1 MTALRDLEDIIAAMD
16 SNPQWVEAMRSRL
29 LTREL
34 LQLPERVEEQTR
46 ETKRWRAESEA
57 KSDDLKALIE
67 LAHRRLEES
76 EARLAALEKLAESN
90 QTRIVNV
97 EELLEDGRVRLARL
111 EKLVEDSQG
120 RLAALEELSKA
131 TTARLDSLEAKTD
144 DLADLV
150 KAVNE
155 QVKINTARLDSL
167 ESKTDDLADL
177 VKAVNEQVKINT
189 EHLKRNTNHLDR
201 LRGFEIERQMYRRI
215 HGLMLNNHDLYR
227 GRVLRAVSNDA
238 RADRF
243 ARDVYDARD
252 AELIDNA
259 EYVRIFD
266 TDLIAVGRRL
276 GSDKQTYFVAESSFH
291 VNYYDVER
299 AMRSRAALSKVY
311 PGVEIIAAVYGV
323 TIGYDENLIAESNN
337 VSVLQADPDD

>member
-1 MTALRDLEDIIAAMD
+1 MRTARVA
-16 SNPQWVEAMRSRL
+16 SPP
-29 LTREL
+29 EL
-34 LQLPERVEEQTR
+34 
-46 ETKRWRAESEA
+46 S
-57 KSDDLKALIE
+57 KATT
-67 LAHRRLEES
+67 
-76 EARLAALEKLAESN
+76 AR
-90 QTRIVNV
+90 
-97 EELLEDGRVRLARL
+97 
-111 EKLVEDSQG
+111 
-120 RLAALEELSKA
+120 LEELSKA
-131 TTARLDSLEAKTD
+131 TTARLDSLEA
-144 DLADLV
+144 
-150 KAVNE
+150 
-155 QVKINTARLDSL
+155 
-167 ESKTDDLADL
+167 KTDDLADL

-323 TIGYDENLIAESNN
+323 TIGYDENLIAENNN

>member
-76 EARLAALEKLAESN
+76 EARLAHLEKLAVSN

-120 RLAALEELSKA
+120 RLAARTLQG
-131 TTARLDSLEAKTD
+131 
-144 DLADLV
+144 
-150 KAVNE
+150 N
-155 QVKINTARLDSL
+155 
-167 ESKTDDLADL
+167 
-177 VKAVNEQVKINT
+177 
-189 EHLKRNTNHLDR
+189 
-201 LRGFEIERQMYRRI
+201 YR
-215 HGLMLNNHDLYR
+215 
-227 GRVLRAVSNDA
+227 
-238 RADRF
+238 
-243 ARDVYDARD
+243 
-252 AELIDNA
+252 
-259 EYVRIFD
+259 
-266 TDLIAVGRRL
+266 
-276 GSDKQTYFVAESSFH
+276 
-291 VNYYDVER
+291 
-299 AMRSRAALSKVY
+299 
-311 PGVEIIAAVYGV
+311 P
-323 TIGYDENLIAESNN
+323 
-337 VSVLQADPDD
+337 P